1 METDGH
7 AKGIHPFVLDRGREE
22 CEFLSVAKE
31 AFMGVTVRQKEN
43 GKGKPWWVFIKV
55 KVG

>member
-1 METDGH
+1 M
-7 AKGIHPFVLDRGREE
+7 AMQKGYTPLSFTGAGRS
-22 CEFLSVAKE
+22 EFLSVAKE

-55 KVG
+55 QGG

>member
-1 METDGH
+1 LGTDGH
-7 AKGIHPFVLDRGREE
+7 AKGIHPFILYRGGAD

-31 AFMGVTVRQKEN
+31 AFMEVTVRQKEN

-55 KVG
+55 QGG